1 MSERSPRDPCEDK
14 ILSYQRDGRNTYG
27 ESPRASRK
35 AIRFRKAWV
44 NRSYRRQVRQEL
56 DPSHEPG
63 DTGER
68 AAGVRR
74 NPWRK
79 GADSPLG
86 QVVERRRRR
95 RAQAQGEEPP
105 EPSQAQLEARR
116 RRRDAPPSPG

>member
-1 MSERSPRDPCEDK
+1 MSKRSPRDPREDK

-27 ESPRASRK
+27 ESPRASRR

-56 DPSHEPG
+56 DPSNEPAEAG
-63 DTGER
+63 DR

-74 NPWRK
+74 NPWQK

-86 QVVERRRRR
+86 HVVERRRRR
-95 RAQAQGEEPP
+95 RAEAQGEEPP
-105 EPSQAQLEARR
+105 APSEAQLEARR
-116 RRRDAPPSPG
+116 RGRDIPPSW